1 MLIRLLPAASHP
13 TVLFAI
19 TFQNLPD
26 DLFNPHAWTTHL
38 SNLSIDGLDAPEL
51 VHCLDKAAFI
61 PSILKEV
68 TFDVPMLTISC
79 RFVDGS
85 TEEWPLRPA
94 GCLQALDS
102 VLDDVNQSAAMTER
116 EKEREKVKGKERKD
130 GQQSLNSPPTTV
142 KATRHKKQRSLLMSL
157 VATIVQLPSPL
168 ASHTHSTSAPI
179 TRVSSPVPSKPSPEQ
194 GIESSAFTLTPK
206 ALRRRARSTLV
217 DTFRMYVVGELNRH
231 LPSGGYYPW
240 IVRSMLRRA
249 SDTMADLLQQA
260 VEINNAFVISP
271 FEDKGYFPPPS
282 LVPSS
287 FSSIEDDEGDTD
299 TDGSSVHTP
308 STAYFSL
315 RSMHPRRSHAPETP
329 TDYTT
334 VPRHLQGLSSDELL
348 EYQSLSSHCVRLRQ
362 LLILQEA
369 KEEHHANEV
378 RQRDTI
384 LEIRSRRRAW
394 QNKALVARV
403 GDMNVGLA
411 TPYTSSRLAQV
422 SWSGEDYEYMS
433 PSYNSTAEEEYM
445 EEYDEYD
452 EKLGLGL
459 KRTKGRSDA
468 KLFPVS
474 EEDEEGQFDAQEY
487 ELELGLDGLDDVDAA
502 LRAWKIEDEDD
513 YEEGTVNYAGIGKPS
528 IHPKIRT
535 NSMHVNR
542 LGARPNVNVESLPRH
557 SSTLSATSL
566 LCQPL
571 RVERLPSYSKVDVA
585 DLEFGGYKRFL
596 GDEFILSTT
605 DVPLRVRV
613 QEQDILSK
621 RRNPS
626 VFKMDANL
634 GREWLSPQFADEGIV
649 S

>member
-38 SNLSIDGLDAPEL
+38 SHLSVDGLDAPEL

-68 TFDVPMLTISC
+68 TFDVPMSTISC

-85 TEEWPLRPA
+85 TEEWPLRAP
-94 GCLQALDS
+94 GCLQALNS
-102 VLDDVNQSAAMTER
+102 VLDDVNQSALVTER
-116 EKEREKVKGKERKD
+116 EKEREKVKEKERKD

-142 KATRHKKQRSLLMSL
+142 KVTRHKKQRSLLMSL
-157 VATIVQLPSPL
+157 VASIVQLP
-168 ASHTHSTSAPI
+168 SHTHSTSAPI
-179 TRVSSPVPSKPSPEQ
+179 TRVPSPVLSKALPEQ
-194 GIESSAFTLTPK
+194 EVERAAPTLTPK

-217 DTFRMYVVGELNRH
+217 DAFRMYVAGELSRR

-240 IVRSMLRRA
+240 IIRSMLRRA

-260 VEINNAFVISP
+260 VEINNAFVTSP
-271 FEDKGYFPPPS
+271 FEDEGYFPPPS
-282 LVPSS
+282 LVTSP
-287 FSSIEDDEGDTD
+287 FSSIEDDGGDTD

-315 RSMHPRRSHAPETP
+315 RSMHSRHSHVPETP
-329 TDYTT
+329 TDYTS
-334 VPRHLQGLSSDELL
+334 VPRHLQGLSTDELL

-378 RQRDTI
+378 RQRDAI

-411 TPYTSSRLAQV
+411 TPYASSRLAQV
-422 SWSGEDYEYMS
+422 SWSGEDYEYVP
-433 PSYNSTAEEEYM
+433 PSYDSTAEEEYV

-459 KRTKGRSDA
+459 KRSKGRSDA

-474 EEDEEGQFDAQEY
+474 EEDEEEPFDAQEY

-502 LRAWKIEDEDD
+502 LRAWKIEDGDD
-513 YEEGTVNYAGIGKPS
+513 YEEGIVNYAGIGKVS
-528 IHPKIRT
+528 IHTRIRT
-535 NSMHVNR
+535 NSLHVNR

-571 RVERLPSYSKVDVA
+571 RVERPPTYSKVDTA
-585 DLEFGGYKRFL
+585 DLEFGGYKRLL
-596 GDEFILSTT
+596 GDEFTLSM
-605 DVPLRVRV
+605 DVPLRMRV
-613 QEQDILSK
+613 QEQELLMK

-626 VFKMDANL
+626 VLRMDANP
-634 GREWLSPQFADEGIV
+634 ENDWLIPRFADEGIV

>member
-1 MLIRLLPAASHP
+1 MLIRLLPPASHP

-19 TFQNLPD
+19 TFQNLPG
-26 DLFNPHAWTTHL
+26 DLFNPHAWTSHL
-38 SNLSIDGLDAPEL
+38 SNLSVDGVDTPEL

-68 TFDVPMLTISC
+68 TFDVPMLMISC

-85 TEEWPLRPA
+85 TEEWPLRA
-94 GCLQALDS
+94 ARCLLALDS
-102 VLDDVNQSAAMTER
+102 VLDDVNHSAVLTER
-116 EKEREKVKGKERKD
+116 EKEREKVKEKERKD
-130 GQQSLNSPPTTV
+130 GLQSLNSPPTTV
-142 KATRHKKQRSLLMSL
+142 KVTRHKKQRSLLMSL
-157 VATIVQLPSPL
+157 VASFVQLPSPL
-168 ASHTHSTSAPI
+168 SSHAHSMSEPI
-179 TRVSSPVPSKPSPEQ
+179 TRLPSLLPSKPSPSPNPEPAT
-194 GIESSAFTLTPK
+194 ISSPPTLTPK

-217 DTFRMYVVGELNRH
+217 DTFRMYVVGELNRR

-240 IVRSMLRRA
+240 ILRSMLRRA

-260 VEINNAFVISP
+260 AETNSAFVTSS
-271 FEDKGYFPPPS
+271 FQDEGYFPPS
-282 LVPSS
+282 CLVTSP
-287 FSSIEDDEGDTD
+287 FSSDEDDAD

-315 RSMHPRRSHAPETP
+315 RSMHRYSHAPETP
-329 TDYTT
+329 TDYTS

-348 EYQSLSSHCVRLRQ
+348 EYQSLSSHCIRLRQ

-369 KEEHHANEV
+369 KEEHLANEV
-378 RQRDTI
+378 RQRDAV

-411 TPYTSSRLAQV
+411 TPYASSRLAQV
-422 SWSGEDYEYMS
+422 SWSGEDYEYSS
-433 PSYNSTAEEEYM
+433 PSYDSIVEEDYVKQ
-445 EEYDEYD
+445 YREYD
-452 EKLGLGL
+452 EKLVLGL

-468 KLFPVS
+468 KLFPVR
-474 EEDEEGQFDAQEY
+474 EEDEEEPCDAQEY

-513 YEEGTVNYAGIGKPS
+513 YEEGFINYAGIGKAS
-528 IHPKIRT
+528 IHPRIRT

-571 RVERLPSYSKVDVA
+571 KIGRPPSYSKMDISGLA
-585 DLEFGGYKRFL
+585 SGGYKRLL
-596 GDEFILSTT
+596 GDRFTLSM
-605 DVPLRVRV
+605 DVPLRM
-613 QEQDILSK
+613 QAKEQDLLMK
-621 RRNPS
+621 RRHS
-626 VFKMDANL
+626 SILTMDADSER
-634 GREWLSPQFADEGIV
+634 GWLSPRFTEEVIA

>member
-26 DLFNPHAWTTHL
+26 DLYNPHAWTTHL
-38 SNLSIDGLDAPEL
+38 SNLSVDGLDAPEL

-79 RFVDGS
+79 RFADGS
-85 TEEWPLRPA
+85 TEEWPLRTA

-102 VLDDVNQSAAMTER
+102 VLDDVNQSAVVTER
-116 EKEREKVKGKERKD
+116 EKEREKVKEKEHKD

-142 KATRHKKQRSLLMSL
+142 KVPRHKKQRSLLMSL
-157 VATIVQLPSPL
+157 VASIVQLPSPL
-168 ASHTHSTSAPI
+168 ASHTHSMSAPI
-179 TRVSSPVPSKPSPEQ
+179 TRVPSPVPSRPSPEQ
-194 GIESSAFTLTPK
+194 IIVPSAPTLTPK

-217 DTFRMYVVGELNRH
+217 DTFRMYVVGELKRR

-260 VEINNAFVISP
+260 VEVNNTFVTSP
-271 FEDKGYFPPPS
+271 FEDEGYFPPPS
-282 LVPSS
+282 LVTSP

-315 RSMHPRRSHAPETP
+315 RSMHPRHSHAPETP
-329 TDYTT
+329 TDYTS

-378 RQRDTI
+378 RQRDAI

-422 SWSGEDYEYMS
+422 SWSGEDYEYMPLS
-433 PSYNSTAEEEYM
+433 HDNDAEKEYVEEY
-445 EEYDEYD
+445 EYDG
-452 EKLGLGL
+452 KLSLGS

-474 EEDEEGQFDAQEY
+474 EEDEEEPFNAQEY

-502 LRAWKIEDEDD
+502 LRAWKIEDGDE
-513 YEEGTVNYAGIGKPS
+513 YEEGIVNYAGIGKPS
-528 IHPKIRT
+528 IHSRIRA
-535 NSMHVNR
+535 NSLRVNR
-542 LGARPNVNVESLPRH
+542 LGLRPNVNVESLPRH

-571 RVERLPSYSKVDVA
+571 RIERPPGYSKVDVT
-585 DLEFGGYKRFL
+585 DLELGGYKRLL
-596 GDEFILSTT
+596 GDEFTLSM
-605 DVPLRVRV
+605 DVPLRMRV
-613 QEQDILSK
+613 QEQDLLMK
-621 RRNPS
+621 RHNPP
-626 VFKMDANL
+626 VLKMDPNSE
-634 GREWLSPQFADEGIV
+634 RDWLSPRFADEGIV